1 MDTFGNEA
9 EGATTINDSSLTHV
23 HTMQSDLSEPEDSAS
38 SASEYF
44 SDDDMYPA
52 FYDDEPVS
60 NGSDSG
66 SEPPSSASQ
75 SV

>member
-1 MDTFGNEA
+1 
-9 EGATTINDSSLTHV
+9 
-23 HTMQSDLSEPEDSAS
+23 
-38 SASEYF
+38 
-44 SDDDMYPA
+44 MYPA

-75 SV
+75 SVWAPFYTYSPESSYIIQDNEADIKAMVCSLHHF